1 MGKIKQQRVA
11 EQIKVAVSELVLF
24 EINDPR
30 VQGTTITDVSI
41 DRELQHADIKINALG
56 DESRQAEVLEGFSSA
71 HSFIRRELGRRL
83 KLRKT
88 PQIHFHWDHSLDQVL
103 EIENLLNNLDIPAE
117 TDGLVTATAETGE
130 PVEATAE
137 ADKRSAETDQT
148 STEV

>member
-30 VQGTTITDVSI
+30 VQGITVTDVSI

-103 EIENLLNNLDIPAE
+103 EIENLLNNLEIPAESNDSTAAPAE
-117 TDGLVTATAETGE
+117 TDQA
-130 PVEATAE
+130 PPEA
-137 ADKRSAETDQT
+137 
-148 STEV
+148 